1 MSNNIK
7 LEVENKLDVG
17 RMVDLLSSTYIKLIE
32 SKLSFKSFPSVMLW
46 GQPGVGKSQ
55 GVYQIAERIKAKT
68 KKEVIVVDVR
78 LLLFNPIDLSGIPVA
93 NNEKTLAKWL
103 KPEIFNLDPSEDIV
117 NIIFLDEISAAP
129 QTVQAAAYQLVLD
142 RKIGEHALPDNCF
155 VIAAGNRVTDK
166 SVAYK
171 MPKALANRFLHLN
184 IETNFNAWVNWAV
197 THGIHPIVTAFLASR
212 PSLLNTYNSTDD
224 SNVFATPRSW
234 EMVSNILNNVSTDFN
249 SIRPLIAGL
258 VGEGITL
265 NLKTFFNLEFD
276 LPKISDIFN
285 GKDVPIKKEAPWL
298 YAVVSSMVH
307 YVQNNEI
314 SVENLANSLN
324 FARKLPNEFKIF
336 LLKNYFT
343 NNKKY
348 EKRLRQLIL
357 DPSLVRFA
365 SEISTMSG
373 DGDGIFR
380 K

>member
-1 MSNNIK
+1 MNDVKELSNINGVYVSDVVSMLSKSYANLINNNLPLNI
-7 LEVENKLDVG
+7 
-17 RMVDLLSSTYIKLIE
+17 
-32 SKLSFKSFPSVMLW
+32 FPSVMMW

-55 GVYQIAERIKAKT
+55 GVKQIAEEVEKLT
-68 KKEVIVVDVR
+68 SKKVVVTDVR
-78 LLLFNPIDLSGIPVA
+78 LLLFNPIDLRGIPVA
-93 NNEKTLAKWL
+93 NNDKTLAIWL
-103 KPEIFNLDPSEDIV
+103 KPKILDMDPSENIV
-117 NIIFLDEISAAP
+117 NILFLDEISAAP

>member
-1 MSNNIK
+1 MNDVKELSNINGVYVSDVVSMLSKSYANLINNNLPLNI
-7 LEVENKLDVG
+7 
-17 RMVDLLSSTYIKLIE
+17 
-32 SKLSFKSFPSVMLW
+32 FPSVMMW

-55 GVYQIAERIKAKT
+55 GVKQIAEEVEKLT
-68 KKEVIVVDVR
+68 SKKVVVTDVR
-78 LLLFNPIDLSGIPVA
+78 LLLFNPIDLRGIPVA
-93 NNEKTLAKWL
+93 NNDKTLAIWL
-103 KPEIFNLDPSEDIV
+103 KPKILDMDPSENIV
-117 NIIFLDEISAAP
+117 NILFLDEISAAP

-249 SIRPLIAGL
+249 FIRPLIAGL

-324 FARKLPNEFKIF
+324 FARKLPNEFKVF